1 MDTIV
6 ERLRKY
12 LDFTS
17 VSVSNAE
24 KLLNLSN
31 GTLSKPFKSKTTI
44 KTDTLEKFLNHF
56 IDISPEWL
64 ITGNGEMLRESIDES
79 RNMTVQSAIKEV
91 FGSNEM
97 DKKSNVLV
105 ATNSHNQGIPLI
117 PLDAMAGYAQGS
129 SQILELDCE
138 RFIVPTFKGADY
150 LITVKGSSMNPK
162 YNSGDIVA
170 CKNLPLSDIFFQWN
184 KVYVIDTIQ
193 GPLIKRVEPGSD
205 DTHIQLISDNP
216 KYKPFNLKISEINAI
231 ALVIGVIRL
240 E

>member
-1 MDTIV
+1 MQEKSLIKQNI
-6 ERLRKY
+6 LKY
-12 LDFTS
+12 LEF
-17 VSVSNAE
+17 
-24 KLLNLSN
+24 K
-31 GTLSKPFKSKTTI
+31 GLSKYQFYKETGITRGVLDQNNGMSEENTAR
-44 KTDTLEKFLNHF
+44 FLVIHREV
-56 IDISPEWL
+56 SPEWL
-64 ITGNGEMLRESIDES
+64 ITGRGEMLRNITDD
-79 RNMTVQSAIKEV
+79 RITKAIEKA
-91 FGSNEM
+91 SNKLLA
-97 DKKSNVLV
+97 KKNQVNDNVLV
-105 ATNSHNQGIPLI
+105 ATMDRNEGIPLI

-129 SQILELDCE
+129 AQILELDCE

-193 GPLIKRVEPGSD
+193 GPLIKRVEPGLD